1 MHPRSFSLQFS
12 FVQPANRYIRQTA
25 SASGTAASDDIA
37 LAQTLLAPLALLSS
51 HLTFLRGALPR
62 TTTTALYRRIGSQL
76 GTHLLQRQIL
86 YRGRSLASVHEGKV
100 VLAEAEL
107 WVETARTA
115 LKAER
120 TRVEAPWRAYLLAAR
135 LLAGEG
141 PEWDRIVEATFGT
154 MNDTEWEETMLEGV
168 GLCEMPREEV
178 QQVLRRREDC
188 ER

>member
-1 MHPRSFSLQFS
+1 MQ
-12 FVQPANRYIRQTA
+12 
-25 SASGTAASDDIA
+25 
-37 LAQTLLAPLALLSS
+37 
-51 HLTFLRGALPR
+51 
-62 TTTTALYRRIGSQL
+62 
-76 GTHLLQRQIL
+76 
-86 YRGRSLASVHEGKV
+86 EGKV

-120 TRVEAPWRAYLLAAR
+120 ARVEAPWRAYLLAAR

-141 PEWDRIVEATFGT
+141 PEWNKIVEATFGT
-154 MNDTEWEETMLEGV
+154 MSDTEWEETMLEGV